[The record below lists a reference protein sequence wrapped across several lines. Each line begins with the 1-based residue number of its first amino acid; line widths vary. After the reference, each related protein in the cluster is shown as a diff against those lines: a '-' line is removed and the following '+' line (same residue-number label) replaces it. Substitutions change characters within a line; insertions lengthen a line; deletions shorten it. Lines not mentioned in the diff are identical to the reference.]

1 MEDSQKK
8 YLSDTSN
15 YNDTILNDEMDVV
28 RSFIDIINE
37 YLFHAGDK
45 IVITNHAYYI
55 FVLKRGCDTIKHIF
69 NILFMYTKNLELTVH
84 HCKKAFLYYVEFIGQ
99 IGDDNHTFLQLN
111 SKDATLFVYK
121 KTIFDLNNEY
131 KKKVDFTINEQKKL
145 RFINVSCNLFNEL
158 ILFILDNENL
168 NGDSRLS
175 YIMYAQKM
183 ICKIF
188 NKYINLPCGILEKL
202 TICDCFIYYKS
213 LLLTKEITDE
223 CKFLNLCNLYF
234 KKIQNKKKIDKIK
247 IKDKLFHKKCNE
259 KLENLTALKFTNWL
273 FN

>member
-1 MEDSQKK
+1 MDEPQKN
-8 YLSDTSN
+8 YLSDTKN

-28 RSFIDIINE
+28 RAYIDILNE

-45 IVITNHAYYI
+45 IVVQNHAYYI

-69 NILFMYTKNLELTVH
+69 NIVFMYTKNLNLTIH

-121 KTIFDLNNEY
+121 KTIFDINNEY
-131 KKKVDFTINEQKKL
+131 KKKVDFTINERKKL
-145 RFINVSCNLFNEL
+145 KFINVSCNLFNEL
-158 ILFILDNENL
+158 ILYILDNENL
-168 NGDSRLS
+168 KGDTRLS

-188 NKYINLPCGILEKL
+188 NKFINLPCNILEKL
-202 TICDCFIYYKS
+202 SICDCFIYYKG
-213 LLLTKEITDE
+213 LLLTRGDMNE

-234 KKIQNKKKIDKIK
+234 KKIQNKKIIDKVKIK
-247 IKDKLFHKKCNE
+247 RKLFDKKCKDKL
-259 KLENLTALKFTNWL
+259 ENFTALKFTNWL

>member
-1 MEDSQKK
+1 MEENQKK
-8 YLSDTSN
+8 YLSDTAN

-28 RSFIDIINE
+28 RSFIDVINE

-45 IVITNHAYYI
+45 ISITNHAYYI

-131 KKKVDFTINEQKKL
+131 KKKVEFTLHEMKKL
-145 RFINVSCNLFNEL
+145 KFINVSSNLFNEL
-158 ILFILDNENL
+158 ILYILDNENL
-168 NGDSRLS
+168 KGDTRLS

-183 ICKIF
+183 VCKIF
-188 NKYINLPCGILEKL
+188 NKYINLSSDIVEKL
-202 TICDCFIYYKS
+202 RVCDCFIYYKS
-213 LLLTKEITDE
+213 LLLTKNINDE

-234 KKIQNKKKIDKIK
+234 KKIQNNKKIDKMK
-247 IKDKLFHKKCNE
+247 IKSKLFDKKCGE
-259 KLENLTALKFTNWL
+259 KLDKLTALKFTNWL

>member
-1 MEDSQKK
+1 MEESKKK
-8 YLSDTSN
+8 YLSDTAN

-28 RSFIDIINE
+28 RAFIDVINE

-45 IVITNHAYYI
+45 ISITNHAYYI

-121 KTIFDLNNEY
+121 KTIFDINNEY
-131 KKKVDFTINEQKKL
+131 KKKVEFTLNEMKKL
-145 RFINVSCNLFNEL
+145 KFINVSSNLFNEL

-168 NGDSRLS
+168 KGDTRLS

-183 ICKIF
+183 VCKIF
-188 NKYINLPCGILEKL
+188 NKYINLPIDIVEKL
-202 TICDCFIYYKS
+202 HVCDTFIYYKS
-213 LLLTKEITDE
+213 LLLTKNLNDE

-234 KKIQNKKKIDKIK
+234 KKVQNNKKIDKQK
-247 IKDKLFHKKCNE
+247 IKSRLFDKKCAE
-259 KLENLTALKFTNWL
+259 KLDKLTALKFTNWL

>member
-1 MEDSQKK
+1 MDEPEKN
-8 YLSDTSN
+8 YLSDTKN

-28 RSFIDIINE
+28 RAYIDILNE

-45 IVITNHAYYI
+45 IVIQNHGYYI

-69 NILFMYTKNLELTVH
+69 NMIFMYTKNLELTIH

-99 IGDDNHTFLQLN
+99 IGEDNHTFLQLN

-121 KTIFDLNNEY
+121 KTIFDINNEY
-131 KKKVDFTINEQKKL
+131 KKKIEHTMNERKKL

-158 ILFILDNENL
+158 ILYVLDNENL
-168 NGDSRLS
+168 KGDTRLS

-183 ICKIF
+183 VCKIF
-188 NKYINLPCGILEKL
+188 NKFLNLDCNIMEKL
-202 TICDCFIYYKS
+202 SICDCFIYYKE
-213 LLLTKEITDE
+213 LLLTKEMNDE

-234 KKIQNKKKIDKIK
+234 KKIQNKKSIDKSK
-247 IKDKLFHKKCNE
+247 IKRKLFDKKCKG
-259 KLENLTALKFTNWL
+259 KLENFTALKFTNWI

>member
-1 MEDSQKK
+1 MDEGQNK
-8 YLSDTSN
+8 YLSDTQN

-28 RSFIDIINE
+28 RRFIDVINE

-45 IVITNHAYYI
+45 ISITNHAYYI

-69 NILFMYTKNLELTVH
+69 NILFMYTKNLELTLH

-121 KTIFDLNNEY
+121 KTIFDINNEY
-131 KKKVDFTINEQKKL
+131 KKKVEFTLNEVKKL
-145 RFINVSCNLFNEL
+145 KFINVSCNLFNEL
-158 ILFILDNENL
+158 ILYILDNENL
-168 NGDSRLS
+168 KGDTRLS

-183 ICKIF
+183 VCKIF
-188 NKYINLPCGILEKL
+188 NKYINLQLDIVEKL
-202 TICDCFIYYKS
+202 KVCDCFIYYKS
-213 LLLTKEITDE
+213 LLLTKNINDE

-234 KKIQNKKKIDKIK
+234 KKIQNNKKIDKII
-247 IKDKLFHKKCNE
+247 IKNKLFDKKCPE
-259 KLENLTALKFTNWL
+259 KLDKLTALKFTNWL
-273 FN
+273 FS

>member
-1 MEDSQKK
+1 MEENQNK
-8 YLSDTSN
+8 YLSDTAN

-28 RSFIDIINE
+28 RSFIDVINE

-45 IVITNHAYYI
+45 ISITNHAYYI

-121 KTIFDLNNEY
+121 KTIFDINNEY
-131 KKKVDFTINEQKKL
+131 KKKVEFTLNEMKKL
-145 RFINVSCNLFNEL
+145 KFINVSSNLFNEL

-168 NGDSRLS
+168 KGDTRLS

-183 ICKIF
+183 VCKIF
-188 NKYINLPCGILEKL
+188 NKYINLSLDIVEKL
-202 TICDCFIYYKS
+202 KVCDCFIYYKS
-213 LLLTKEITDE
+213 LLLTKNINDE

-234 KKIQNKKKIDKIK
+234 KKIQNNKKIDKIK
-247 IKDKLFHKKCNE
+247 IKSKLFDKKCSE
-259 KLENLTALKFTNWL
+259 KLDKLTALKFTNWL